1 LPRLSVWFVRTAL
14 VYLAIG
20 FTLGAVLLAAPGL
33 QLGVPAARLRPV
45 HIEFMLTGWM
55 VQLALGVAFWILP
68 RFRVGAE
75 RGREEIAWVS
85 YALLNIG
92 VMMAAA
98 GGIMGLPAA
107 VPFLG
112 HAAQGVA
119 AGAFALHA
127 WPRVKVFG
135 TAR

>member
-1 LPRLSVWFVRTAL
+1 LPKLSVWFVRTAL

-20 FTLGAVLLAAPGL
+20 FTLGAILLAAPGL
-33 QLGVPAARLRPV
+33 QLGVPAARLRSA

-55 VQLALGVAFWILP
+55 IQLALGVAFWILP
-68 RFRVGAE
+68 RFRVGPE

-98 GGIMGLPAA
+98 GAILGLPA
-107 VPFLG
+107 VLPFVG
-112 HAAQGVA
+112 HAAQGLA
-119 AGAFALHA
+119 AGAFAFHA

-135 TAR
+135 AAR

>member
-1 LPRLSVWFVRTAL
+1 MPRLSVWFVRTAL

-20 FTLGAVLLAAPGL
+20 FALGAIMLAAPGL
-33 QLGVPAARLRPV
+33 RLGVPTARLLPA
-45 HIEFMLTGWM
+45 HIEFLLTGWM
-55 VQLALGVAFWILP
+55 IQLALGVAFWILP
-68 RFRVGAE
+68 RFRVGPE

-92 VMMAAA
+92 VVTAAA
-98 GGIMGLPAA
+98 GAVIGLPPV
-107 VPFLG
+107 VPSIG
-112 HAAQGVA
+112 HAAQGLA

-135 TAR
+135 A